1 MSSYQSKQGRYG
13 VHSIDHFALEIP
25 DLAKGKHFFDNFG
38 LRVEEKPEVR
48 ARAERKAFIRRAVA
62 NKG

>member
-1 MSSYQSKQGRYG
+1 MSSYQSKQGRYA

-38 LRVEEKPEVR
+38 LRVEEKPEGLEIGR
-48 ARAERKAFIRRAVA
+48 AHV
-62 NKG
+62 